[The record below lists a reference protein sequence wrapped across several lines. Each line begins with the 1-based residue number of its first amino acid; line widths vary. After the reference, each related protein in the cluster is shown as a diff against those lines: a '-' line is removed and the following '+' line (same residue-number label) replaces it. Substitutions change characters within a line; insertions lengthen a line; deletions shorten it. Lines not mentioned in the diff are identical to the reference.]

1 MCEDGAPDHS
11 RQRKDAAGSFFSCT
25 RFRLRAGARD
35 FHAEHDPVG
44 RFIGA
49 GVLFLIAL
57 FMLFGFLR
65 SSVSLLAPSAMAAL
79 LLTVVLPAGA
89 GVALVMGHFRARG
102 RLTGRKAQL
111 RQQTLE
117 AEIIGAA
124 ERHGG
129 KLTVLEVV
137 RDLAVTPEDA
147 QEALNALHTRDL
159 AEIEMTESGMLVYAF
174 RDVQGLKDK
183 QSSRGILDA

>member
-1 MCEDGAPDHS
+1 M
-11 RQRKDAAGSFFSCT
+11 
-25 RFRLRAGARD
+25 
-35 FHAEHDPVG
+35 G

-49 GVLFLIAL
+49 GALFLIAL
-57 FMLFGFLR
+57 FMLLGFAR
-65 SSVSLLAPSAMAAL
+65 SSVQMSAPAGLVAL
-79 LLTVVLPAGA
+79 LLTVGLPAAAGA
-89 GVALVMGHFRARG
+89 ALVMGHFRARG
-102 RLTGRKAQL
+102 QLTGRKAQL

-129 KLTVLEVV
+129 KLTVVEVV
-137 RDLAVTPEDA
+137 RDLAVTSEDA
-147 QEALNALHTRDL
+147 QEALNALHTREL

-183 QSSRGILDA
+183 ESSRGLLDA

>member
-1 MCEDGAPDHS
+1 
-11 RQRKDAAGSFFSCT
+11 
-25 RFRLRAGARD
+25 
-35 FHAEHDPVG
+35 VG

-57 FMLFGFLR
+57 FMLFGFAR
-65 SSVSLLAPSAMAAL
+65 SSAPLSAPASMVAL

-89 GVALVMGHFRARG
+89 GAALVMGRFRSRG
-102 RLTGRKAQL
+102 RLAGRKAQL

-129 KLTVLEVV
+129 KLTVVEVV
-137 RDLAVTPEDA
+137 RDLAVTPDDA
-147 QEALNALHTRDL
+147 QAALNALHTREL

-183 QSSRGILDA
+183 QSARGILDA

>member
-1 MCEDGAPDHS
+1 MALTTTAGNARAWQARSSRAHALGFVQGAEDS
-11 RQRKDAAGSFFSCT
+11 
-25 RFRLRAGARD
+25 
-35 FHAEHDPVG
+35 HAEHDPVG

-57 FMLFGFLR
+57 FMLLGFFR
-65 SSVSLLAPSAMAAL
+65 SSVSLLAPAGMAAL

-124 ERHGG
+124 ERQGG

-159 AEIEMTESGMLVYAF
+159 AEIEMTEAGMLVYAF

>member
-1 MCEDGAPDHS
+1 VS
-11 RQRKDAAGSFFSCT
+11 
-25 RFRLRAGARD
+25 
-35 FHAEHDPVG
+35 

-49 GVLFLIAL
+49 GVLFSIAL
-57 FMLFGFLR
+57 FMLLGVTR
-65 SSVSLLAPSAMAAL
+65 SSVPLSTPAGMAAL

-89 GVALVMGHFRARG
+89 GAALVMGHFRSRG
-102 RLTGRKAQL
+102 RLVGRKAQL

-129 KLTVLEVV
+129 KLTVVEVV
-137 RDLAVTPEDA
+137 RDLAVTPDDA
-147 QEALNALHTRDL
+147 EAALNALHTRDL

-174 RDVQGLKDK
+174 RDVQQLKDK
-183 QSSRGILDA
+183 ASARGIFDA

>member
-1 MCEDGAPDHS
+1 
-11 RQRKDAAGSFFSCT
+11 
-25 RFRLRAGARD
+25 
-35 FHAEHDPVG
+35 VG

-49 GVLFLIAL
+49 GVLFLIAV
-57 FMLFGFLR
+57 FMLLGFAR
-65 SSVSLLAPSAMAAL
+65 SSVPLASPAGLAAL
-79 LLTVVLPAGA
+79 FLTVVLPAGA
-89 GVALVMGHFRARG
+89 GTALVLGHVRARE
-102 RLTGRKAQL
+102 RLAGRKAQL

-129 KLTVLEVV
+129 KLTVVEVV
-137 RDLAVTPEDA
+137 RDLAVTPDDA
-147 QEALNALHTRDL
+147 QAALNALHTREL

-183 QSSRGILDA
+183 ESARGILDA